1 MTVKQGAQVP
11 RSSDGDT
18 SHAVPHTQD
27 LLEPRFLGI
36 FRPLEIGCLAD
47 AIIQWFPNDILK
59 QSWKSGVIFQ
69 ILESKQLGTGKKF
82 NVTSSSIVNF
92 VDEENKIVSGLAVL
106 GS

>member
-18 SHAVPHTQD
+18 SHAVPRTQD

-47 AIIQWFPNDILK
+47 AIIQ
-59 QSWKSGVIFQ
+59 
-69 ILESKQLGTGKKF
+69 
-82 NVTSSSIVNF
+82 
-92 VDEENKIVSGLAVL
+92 
-106 GS
+106 